1 MTGTAPPL
9 PPAPERFAGIVAAV
23 CKVVASWH
31 RHRDPVLLTLIWRYL
46 GGVANRFASLAARIR
61 AGTLRPSRPRTTPR
75 QPSSRPRQRLP
86 SGFAWLCGL
95 APRDPTLL
103 GVAGYGSQLAH
114 MIRTDPEMQAL
125 LAATPRMA
133 RLLRPLLRALGVEDC
148 PGVLPPPQPPRPGK
162 PKPPR
167 PATPP
172 PVPVRVE
179 PSSAEL
185 SFGML
190 FSKP

>member
-1 MTGTAPPL
+1 M
-9 PPAPERFAGIVAAV
+9 AAV
-23 CKVVASWH
+23 CKAVASWH

-46 GGVANRFASLAARIR
+46 SRAATRFASLAARIQS
-61 AGTLRPSRPRTTPR
+61 GTLRPSRPRTTPCKP
-75 QPSSRPRQRLP
+75 PSKPRQRLP
-86 SGFAWLCGL
+86 GGFAWLCGL
-95 APRDPTLL
+95 TPSDPTLR
-103 GVAGYGSQLAH
+103 GVAGYSCQLAD
-114 MIRTDPEMQAL
+114 MIQTDPEMQAL

-133 RLLRPLLRALGVEDC
+133 RLLRPLLLALGVEDC
-148 PGVLPPPQPPRPGK
+148 PGVLSPPQPPRLHK
-162 PKPPR
+162 PKRSR

-172 PVPVRVE
+172 APVRVE

>member
-1 MTGTAPPL
+1 
-9 PPAPERFAGIVAAV
+9 
-23 CKVVASWH
+23 
-31 RHRDPVLLTLIWRYL
+31 
-46 GGVANRFASLAARIR
+46 
-61 AGTLRPSRPRTTPR
+61 
-75 QPSSRPRQRLP
+75 
-86 SGFAWLCGL
+86 
-95 APRDPTLL
+95 
-103 GVAGYGSQLAH
+103 
-114 MIRTDPEMQAL
+114 MIQTDPEMQAL

-148 PGVLPPPQPPRPGK
+148 PGVLPPPQPPRPHK
-162 PKPPR
+162 PKRSR

-172 PVPVRVE
+172 APVRVE